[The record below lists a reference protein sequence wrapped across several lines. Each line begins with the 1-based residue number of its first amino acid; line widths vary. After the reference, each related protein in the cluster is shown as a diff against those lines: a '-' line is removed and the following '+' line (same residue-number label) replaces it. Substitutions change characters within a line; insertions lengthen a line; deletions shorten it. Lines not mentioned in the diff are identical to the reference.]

1 MIIAYGSD
9 LHLDH
14 AKLSY
19 PIKNRGAK
27 VLVLA
32 GDIIVPI
39 KIRLH
44 NEYFDF
50 FKEMCDK
57 FEYVLYV
64 PGNHEYY
71 QANLNVV
78 DTFLCRERK
87 HLPDNLFHLQSEEIT
102 IEDITFAGATL
113 WTDYFKQSPFSMN
126 RARNF
131 SDHLMINDFTPE
143 QAVEEHE
150 SARYFFEKS
159 KAQVFIS
166 HHAPSGGSVN
176 PKWAG
181 HPDNGSFYSSLDK
194 LILEKQPKLWIHGHM
209 HDSVDYMVGKT
220 RILCNPRGYPRER
233 SPRFQYDYKYVEV
246 NV

>member
-27 VLVLA
+27 VLILA

-39 KIRLH
+39 KVRLH
-44 NEYFDF
+44 EEYFAF

-71 QANLNVV
+71 GAYMNVM
-78 DTFLCRERK
+78 DNFLF
-87 HLPDNLFHLQSEEIT
+87 HNVGHIPDNLLYLQSKEVLID
-102 IEDITFAGATL
+102 DITFAGSTL
-113 WTDYFKQSPFSMN
+113 WTDYFKQSPFSMQ
-126 RARNF
+126 RARGF
-131 SDHLMINDFTPE
+131 SDHIMIKDFSPE
-143 QAVEEHE
+143 EAVAKHE
-150 SARYFFEKS
+150 RTKAFFERT

-166 HHAPSGGSVN
+166 HHAPCGGSVN

-209 HDSVDYMVGKT
+209 HDPVDYMVGKT
-220 RILCNPRGYPRER
+220 RIVCNPRGYPMER
-233 SPRFQYDYKYVEV
+233 SPRFQYDFKYVEI
-246 NV
+246 NA